1 MRIKELSERVGI
13 STRLLRYYEE
23 QGLLSPK
30 RQENGYRI
38 YNEAHVARVQQ
49 IRGLLGAGL
58 TTEIIREVLPC
69 LAEAA
74 CSKYDDPGFVARIS
88 QERDKLRDRVALL
101 CDNLRALDEY
111 LGVVAGTESSVDID
125 QEWMKES
132 KAALKLAG
140 SSR

>member
-30 RQENGYRI
+30 REENGYRA

-74 CSKYDDPGFVARIS
+74 CSKYDDPGFVSRIA

-101 CDNLRALDEY
+101 CENLRALDEY
-111 LGVVAGTESSVDID
+111 LGAVAGGDAGVDID
-125 QEWMKES
+125 QEWMKASSAE
-132 KAALKLAG
+132 LKLAG